1 MVLLVEAVPGQRVYD
16 LVIHHLIGV
25 IAVVGKNRDAGAV
38 EMLQNRSG
46 AGGAAALPIFA
57 LTEDMQAVRSGLIVP
72 SELHLLD

>member
-25 IAVVGKNRDAGAV
+25 IAVVGKDRDAGAV
-38 EMLQNRSG
+38 EMLQNCGS

-57 LTEDMQAVRSGLIVP
+57 LAEDIHSP
-72 SELHLLD
+72 SALA